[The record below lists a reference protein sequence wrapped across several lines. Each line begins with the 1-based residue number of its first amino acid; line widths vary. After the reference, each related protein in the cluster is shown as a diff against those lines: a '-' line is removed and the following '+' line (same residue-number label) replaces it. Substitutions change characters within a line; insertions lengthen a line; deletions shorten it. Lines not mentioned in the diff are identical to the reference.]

1 MLVYLF
7 YAVPLLTL
15 FVYGLNTP
23 GCSWML
29 DWTVFFAGAVAQVRP
44 SRRPL
49 QQELVTFERAR
60 VNVGFLPLFFQSQ
73 WCHLGASLHSRTPFT
88 YRIPSDK
95 LWPVIALNVL
105 LAAVP
110 ALLALR
116 CHTSPAFFQKPVPM
130 GQTNSMK
137 KKN

>member
-7 YAVPLLTL
+7 YALPMLMA
-15 FVYGLNTP
+15 FICGLNSP

-29 DWTVFFAGAVAQVRP
+29 DWTVVFAGAVAQVRHLSP
-44 SRRPL
+44 SP
-49 QQELVTFERAR
+49 QQSLVFFERALC
-60 VNVGFLPLFFQSQ
+60 NINSLPLLSQTQ
-73 WCHLGASLHSRTPFT
+73 WCHIGASLHSRTPFT
-88 YRIPSDK
+88 YRVPSDK
-95 LWPVIALNVL
+95 LWPVIAVNVF

-130 GQTNSMK
+130 GQTNGTK